1 MSQYTF
7 RVRAAKGLESTLI
20 KDLKWQLKLNKK
32 EADAMIVKIPGRKT
46 IEVRGP
52 QQLLWQLLISSR
64 IAEDIQLKASSSFM
78 ARGEKELKTNMCK
91 VPWHCYMPTD

>member
-32 EADAMIVKIPGRKT
+32 EAESMIRKIPGRKT
-46 IEVRGP
+46 IEVKGP
-52 QQLLWQLLISSR
+52 MSLLW
-64 IAEDIQLKASSSFM
+64 
-78 ARGEKELKTNMCK
+78 
-91 VPWHCYMPTD
+91 